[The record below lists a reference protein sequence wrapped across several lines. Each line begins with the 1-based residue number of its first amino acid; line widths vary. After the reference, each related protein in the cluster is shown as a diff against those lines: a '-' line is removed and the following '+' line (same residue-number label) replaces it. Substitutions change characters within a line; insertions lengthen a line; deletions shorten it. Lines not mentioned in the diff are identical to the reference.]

1 MDAIQPKFPMK
12 NEYRSQSSSSSSQS
26 LPLTYTIVLRLKSL
40 ETCYFDIPVL
50 DDAIKLAET
59 LDALI
64 INTGIFKFNSI
75 ILNMISIFLKMDQL
89 VM

>member
-12 NEYRSQSSSSSSQS
+12 NEYRSQTPSSPSSN
-26 LPLTYTIVLRLKSL
+26 PVYTILVRLKTL

-50 DDAIKLAET
+50 DDAIKLAES

-64 INTGIFKFNSI
+64 TNTGRMNF
-75 ILNMISIFLKMDQL
+75 
-89 VM
+89 

>member
-12 NEYRSQSSSSSSQS
+12 NEYRSQ
-26 LPLTYTIVLRLKSL
+26 LPLSSTYTILVRLKTL

-50 DDAIKLAET
+50 DDAIKLAES

-64 INTGIFKFNSI
+64 TNTGIFKFDLI
-75 ILNMISIFLKMDQL
+75 ILENMIHIYRFFKMD
-89 VM
+89 

>member
-12 NEYRSQSSSSSSQS
+12 NEFRSQ
-26 LPLTYTIVLRLKSL
+26 LPLSPSLSSTYTIIVRLKTL

-50 DDAIKLAET
+50 DDAIRLAES

-64 INTGIFKFNSI
+64 TYTGNIRFDDYRK
-75 ILNMISIFLKMDQL
+75 
-89 VM
+89 